1 MKTVSLIIGASVRDL
16 NRIAVCACTM
26 MRDRIRPIFRI
37 LGMRKIFWIVFSCL
51 FLTGNHAFALDEV
64 NECYK
69 NMTKKEQK
77 RDCLT
82 LEAKQVQSQYNSVLE
97 LVLAKAR
104 MFDRANK
111 KRQAAKSVQEA
122 NRLFNL
128 YMKEECAF
136 RSQIK
141 GAEDGET
148 EVLLACRINLMRL
161 RKNVLETDYLNP
173 D

>member
-1 MKTVSLIIGASVRDL
+1 
-16 NRIAVCACTM
+16 
-26 MRDRIRPIFRI
+26 
-37 LGMRKIFWIVFSCL
+37 MRKIFWIVFSCL
-51 FLTGNHAFALDEV
+51 FLTGNQAFALD
-64 NECYK
+64 
-69 NMTKKEQK
+69 
-77 RDCLT
+77 
-82 LEAKQVQSQYNSVLE
+82 EAKQVQSQYNSILE

-111 KRQAAKSVQEA
+111 KRQAAKNVQEA

-141 GAEDGET
+141 GAEDGEA